1 VAAPED
7 FASFC
12 AAEHSR
18 LVRALSLYCGS
29 REAAEDAT
37 QEALIRASE
46 RWGKVAAMGSPAGW
60 VFRVATNQLRS
71 QYRRSRTAARVLA
84 NISRETDIGPDIDQ
98 LIVVRQAVAS
108 LPRRQR
114 QALVLRHTFAM
125 TVEEAAEVMGVSSP
139 AIRSLTHRAVTTL
152 RMQLRPEGAD
162 DVAEANDAP

>member
-1 VAAPED
+1 
-7 FASFC
+7 
-12 AAEHSR
+12 
-18 LVRALSLYCGS
+18 LYCGS
-29 REAAEDAT
+29 RKAAEDAA

-84 NISRETDIGPDIDQ
+84 DIPRETDNGPDIDQ

-125 TVEEAAEVMGVSSP
+125 TVEEAAEPMGVRSA
-139 AIRSLTHRAVTTL
+139 AIRSLTHRAVTTQ
-152 RMQLRPEGAD
+152 RMQLRLDGSD
-162 DVAEANDAP
+162 DVTEAHDAP

>member
-1 VAAPED
+1 MAAPED

-12 AAEHSR
+12 TAEHSR

-37 QEALIRASE
+37 QEALIRACE
-46 RWGKVAAMGSPAGW
+46 RWGKVAAMRSPAGW
-60 VFRVATNQLRS
+60 VFRVATNHLHS
-71 QYRRSRTAARVLA
+71 QYRRSPMSARVLA
-84 NISRETDIGPDIDQ
+84 NSSRETDVGPDIDQ
-98 LIVVRQAVAS
+98 LIVVRQAVAG

-125 TVEEAAEVMGVSSP
+125 TVEETAEVMGVSSP

-152 RMQLRPEGAD
+152 RTQLRLDGSD
-162 DVAEANDAP
+162 DVAEAHDAP